1 MQDFDFNKLQHVASS
16 SDVDYMGE
24 GEILDVAS
32 RPDTGLI
39 RPVVDKE
46 HMLITDEQYVKL
58 PSMFVVK
65 KWGKPKDNEKVM
77 VLTFDDGPDPNIHPR
92 FWISFLNTK
101 FRQHSLC

>member
-1 MQDFDFNKLQHVASS
+1 M
-16 SDVDYMGE
+16 
-24 GEILDVAS
+24 AS

-77 VLTFDDGPDPNIHPR
+77 VLTFDDGPDPEYTPKIL
-92 FWISFLNTK
+92 ISFLNTK
-101 FRQHSLC
+101 FRQHSLYWGSRQNRIYLW

>member
-1 MQDFDFNKLQHVASS
+1 M
-16 SDVDYMGE
+16 
-24 GEILDVAS
+24 AS

-65 KWGKPKDNEKVM
+65 NGVSRKIMK
-77 VLTFDDGPDPNIHPR
+77 R
-92 FWISFLNTK
+92 
-101 FRQHSLC
+101 